1 MAWGS
6 APPRATL
13 ALVSV
18 WTAGHRVAAGQFE
31 DPENARIIYLAA
43 GGLLLLALLLGVGT
57 WWWWR
62 TAKVEHPVL
71 GPLEVMSSRR
81 FAKAD
86 FTDRQRQIEAVRLAD
101 ANGDGA
107 SAPVVEV
114 ADLDRV
120 LEREDPPHFDDLADP
135 VVPEPVDE
143 PVVEPVA
150 ESVAEEAVEP
160 AAEPVVDTPA
170 VVAPVVATPAIEE
183 LVRELLNEQ
192 PDLAPAAAPA
202 PEPMQLSM
210 PIVVIDTA
218 PSLVAEEP
226 EALEPEPAPSADDT
240 PSHFDPLLRPRVE

>member
-1 MAWGS
+1 M
-6 APPRATL
+6 
-13 ALVSV
+13 
-18 WTAGHRVAAGQFE
+18 AAGQFE

-135 VVPEPVDE
+135 VVPEPVVE
-143 PVVEPVA
+143 SVAEPVA
-150 ESVAEEAVEP
+150 EEPAPAESVVESVVQPATEP

-170 VVAPVVATPAIEE
+170 AVAPVVAAPAIEE

-192 PDLAPAAAPA
+192 PDLAPAVAPA
-202 PEPMQLSM
+202 PKPMQLSM